1 MNSSALN
8 AFVVSIPSIHRCD
21 RWQLCQRLQ
30 DLQIPAQCTS
40 DGQLKVEIQYPVDII
55 QLQSVTQQLLAS
67 RSQLILGLEQCW
79 QLPSL
84 SHPRGSL

>member
-1 MNSSALN
+1 MNPSTLN

-21 RWQLCQRLQ
+21 RWQACQRLQ
-30 DLQIPAQCTS
+30 ELQIPAQCTP

-55 QLQSVTQQLLAS
+55 QLQSVTQQLTAARL
-67 RSQLILGLEQCW
+67 QLIVGLEQCW

-84 SHPRGSL
+84 SHPHRSL

>member
-1 MNSSALN
+1 MNSSGLN

-30 DLQIPAQCTS
+30 ELQISAHCMA

-55 QLQSVTQQLLAS
+55 QLQSVAQHLSAS

-84 SHPRGSL
+84 SRPRGA